1 MSVIRFERPVMQALD
16 SFRSGFKIGV
26 SATGARKKKI
36 KSLIGLFIAV
46 ALWSAPAFAQERHE
60 RNEVGL
66 QIGGIVTPSQGLT
79 QGANLIG
86 PGGTTLPTRD
96 LPFNSSLTLGAEY
109 DRAIVQRQKFA
120 IDGGVDF
127 LASPLDVK
135 LSQKTQN
142 AIGEYAFVFL
152 TPHVRL
158 KFHPEGAF
166 SPWLLFG
173 GGYARFRESAPS
185 AVPSFKPGTNTGTFV
200 FGGGVDTRPVIRI
213 RKIGVGF
220 RFEVRDFYSGLPNYN
235 VNVGGGLQTNLSFT
249 GGLLL
254 KF

>member
-16 SFRSGFKIGV
+16 LFRAGFKIGI
-26 SATGARKKKI
+26 SAAGARKKKI

-66 QIGGIVTPSQGLT
+66 QIGGIVTPSQGLA
-79 QGANLIG
+79 QGASLIG
-86 PGGTTLPTRD
+86 PGGTTLPTQD

-120 IDGGVDF
+120 IDGGVVF
-127 LASPLDVK
+127 LA
-135 LSQKTQN
+135 
-142 AIGEYAFVFL
+142 
-152 TPHVRL
+152 PHVRL

-173 GGYARFRESAPS
+173 GGYARFRESAPT

-213 RKIGVGF
+213 RKIGLGF
-220 RFEVRDFYSGLPNYN
+220 RVEVRDFYSGLPNYN
-235 VNVGGGLQTNLSFT
+235 VNVGGGLQTNLAFT